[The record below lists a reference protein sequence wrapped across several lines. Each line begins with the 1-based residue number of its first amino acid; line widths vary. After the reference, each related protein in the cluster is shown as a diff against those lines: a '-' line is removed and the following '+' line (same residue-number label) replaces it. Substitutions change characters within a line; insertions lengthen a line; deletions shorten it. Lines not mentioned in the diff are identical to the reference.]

1 MVPIKRGEFVLEYRG
16 EVRFLLHRLAQS
28 ESVCTALT
36 ELRVLANAQIISR
49 NESYRRVL
57 TDYKD
62 SAS

>member
-1 MVPIKRGEFVLEYRG
+1 MRPIKRGEFVLEYRG
-16 EVRFLLHRLAQS
+16 EVRRAP
-28 ESVCTALT
+28 ALT
-36 ELRVLANAQIISR
+36 PAILPPASSDPPPTQIISR